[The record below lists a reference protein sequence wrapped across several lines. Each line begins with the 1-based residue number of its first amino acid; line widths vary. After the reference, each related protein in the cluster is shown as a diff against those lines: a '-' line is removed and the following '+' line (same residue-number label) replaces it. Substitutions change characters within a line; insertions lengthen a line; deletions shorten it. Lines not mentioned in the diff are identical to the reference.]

1 MDVLNTLGLFIG
13 SLISNTLAS
22 LSGGGAGLIQFP
34 LLIFLGL
41 PFSIALA
48 THKIASVALGIGA
61 TINHIRNGTLA
72 WKITV
77 YVIAVGTLGV
87 ILGAN
92 LILSIPVKFAEA
104 ALGALII
111 SLGIYS
117 VTSKELGQISA
128 PQHRNSIGFI
138 IGAIS
143 LFIIGIING
152 SLTAGS
158 GLFVTLFLVRWF
170 GCDYKQ
176 AVAITLVSV
185 GLFWNAIGAVAIYQ
199 AGATIYWPWLPVL
212 LVGSLLGAYL
222 GAHLAHQRSNQLIK
236 RCFEA
241 LTFVIGFKL
250 LLDL

>member
-1 MDVLNTLGLFIG
+1 MDALNTLGLFVG
-13 SLISNTLAS
+13 SLIANTLAS

-61 TINHIRNGTLA
+61 TVNHIRNGNLA
-72 WKITV
+72 WKLTL
-77 YVIAVGTLGV
+77 YVIVVGTFGV

-92 LILSIPVKFAEA
+92 LILLIPVKFAEA

-117 VTSKELGQISA
+117 VTSKDLGQISA

-138 IGAIS
+138 IGAIA

-185 GLFWNAIGAVAIYQ
+185 GLCWNAIG
-199 AGATIYWPWLPVL
+199 
-212 LVGSLLGAYL
+212 
-222 GAHLAHQRSNQLIK
+222 
-236 RCFEA
+236 
-241 LTFVIGFKL
+241 
-250 LLDL
+250 